1 MRSHARCTRT
11 VCAAAS
17 QQTRSKT
24 TNAVEFER
32 YIESRRSCRESSAAG
47 GWMTADGRAAATE
60 RQRRA
65 THRPVCSVALLRRP
79 LTATATTL
87 RPLAAHSL
95 AVAQHL
101 PSTNLLGAGCKVKSV
116 NRFRRDFH
124 HASVRSIGSDRD
136 TTDMNA
142 ATRVFCR
149 NALAEL
155 VPVLSYG
162 ACARVGGG
170 PTRPDIGHNYGG
182 MALSRGRS
190 SIGPASA
197 VHTEPPLAHNY
208 FTLALYCVNSYQLGQ
223 K

>member
-1 MRSHARCTRT
+1 MHIQEAGYREILDKLACHAMDVPLIAALGLAAVHSHARCTRT
-11 VCAAAS
+11 VCAGAS

-101 PSTNLLGAGCKVKSV
+101 PSTDLLGAGCKVKSV

-142 ATRVFCR
+142 VSRVFCR

-162 ACARVGGG
+162 ACARSEVGQFGW
-170 PTRPDIGHNYGG
+170 
-182 MALSRGRS
+182 
-190 SIGPASA
+190 
-197 VHTEPPLAHNY
+197 VLARLWRHGS
-208 FTLALYCVNSYQLGQ
+208 F
-223 K
+223 

>member
-1 MRSHARCTRT
+1 MDVPLIAALGLAAVHSHARCTRT
-11 VCAAAS
+11 VCAGAS

-60 RQRRA
+60 RQRHA

-101 PSTNLLGAGCKVKSV
+101 PSTDLLGAGCKVKSV

-142 ATRVFCR
+142 VSRVFCR

-162 ACARVGGG
+162 A
-170 PTRPDIGHNYGG
+170 
-182 MALSRGRS
+182 
-190 SIGPASA
+190 
-197 VHTEPPLAHNY
+197 LAHGRRWASSAGY
-208 FTLALYCVNSYQLGQ
+208 
-223 K
+223 

>member
-1 MRSHARCTRT
+1 
-11 VCAAAS
+11 
-17 QQTRSKT
+17 
-24 TNAVEFER
+24 
-32 YIESRRSCRESSAAG
+32 
-47 GWMTADGRAAATE
+47 MTADGRAAATE

-101 PSTNLLGAGCKVKSV
+101 PSTDLLGAGCKVKSV
-116 NRFRRDFH
+116 NRFQRDFH

-170 PTRPDIGHNYGG
+170 PTRPDIGHI
-182 MALSRGRS
+182 MAECPFPEADRASSRPSRCLRS
-190 SIGPASA
+190 IQNRHLP
-197 VHTEPPLAHNY
+197 TI
-208 FTLALYCVNSYQLGQ
+208 TLH
-223 K
+223 